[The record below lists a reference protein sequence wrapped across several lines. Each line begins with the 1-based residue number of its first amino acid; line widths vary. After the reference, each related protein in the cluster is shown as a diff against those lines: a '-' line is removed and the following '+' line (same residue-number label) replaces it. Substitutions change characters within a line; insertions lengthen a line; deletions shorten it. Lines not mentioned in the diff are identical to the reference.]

1 MPGYATRDFP
11 IDIGGQRWTLRALA
25 DRQQFADP
33 HGLAG
38 AAGISSASWS
48 LFGQVWPVG
57 RLLAERMNLH
67 AVDNKRILEI
77 GCGLALSSLILQRRG
92 ADILASDHH
101 PLAQSFLRQNA
112 TLNGLAEPRYVD
124 LPWAS
129 SRPGLGRFDLIIGSD
144 VLYERDHVA
153 LLASLIKRHAK
164 NDAEIVLADP
174 GRGHSAAFLKAMQ
187 LQQFQVEERR
197 PLAAEDNPTALR
209 HRLLYCRRGSSHLPC

>member
-11 IDIGGQRWTLRALA
+11 VEIDGHSWTLRALA

-33 HGLAG
+33 QGLAN

-57 RLLAERMNLH
+57 RLLAERMSQH
-67 AVDNKRILEI
+67 AVEGKRILEI

-101 PLAQSFLRQNA
+101 PLALSFLRQNA
-112 TLNGLAEPRYVD
+112 ALNGLGEPRYID

-129 SRPGLGRFDLIIGSD
+129 SRPALGRFDLIIGSD

-153 LLASLIKRHAK
+153 LLASLIKRHATPE
-164 NDAEIVLADP
+164 AEIVLADP

-187 LQQFQVEERR
+187 LQQFRVEERR
-197 PLAAEDNPTALR
+197 PSAAGGDAAALR
-209 HRLLYCRRGSSHLPC
+209 HRLLYCRRDH